1 MMAQEYG
8 HFDDAKREYVI
19 TNPRTP
25 FPWINYL
32 GNEDFFGLISN
43 TGGGYNF
50 YKDAKFRRITRYR
63 YNSVPMDSVGR
74 YFYIVEDR
82 FQDDLRAKTADAE
95 RPAAPERLIWNPGWK
110 PCKTELDSYEC
121 RHGLNYTRI
130 TGVKNKVRASV
141 LYFVPLGVKA
151 EIQRLTLTNE
161 SEGKKTLRLF
171 SYAEWCL
178 WNAATDG
185 ENFQRNLSTGEVEV
199 EKVESQKSKDRFAQ
213 SNGWTAIYHK
223 TEYKERRNHYAYYSV
238 NCPVQGYDT
247 DRESFVGLYN
257 DLNEPQVVLAG
268 HSADSLAHGWS
279 PIASHFIEV
288 ELAPG
293 ESRDF
298 IFVLGYEEN
307 EESNK
312 FEDSKLKIKN
322 SKLLTSLGEKDHHI
336 INKERAHEVIRRFAT
351 VEAVD
356 QAFAEL
362 QALWDELLSKY
373 HVESDD
379 ERLNRMVNIWNQYQ
393 CMVTFCMSRSAS
405 FFESGVGRG
414 MGFRDS
420 NQDLVGF
427 VHQIP
432 SRARQRILD
441 IAATQFPDGGCYHQ
455 YQPLTKR
462 GNNDIG
468 GGFNDDPMWL
478 IFGTTAY
485 IRETGDFSILDEMVP
500 WDNQPGTEVSLM
512 EHLRISF
519 NHVVENLGP
528 HGLPLIGRADWNDC
542 LNLNCFSM
550 DPNESF
556 QTTGNKTEGSQ
567 AESLMIAGLF
577 VYCGRQFVELLETA
591 SLKDRFAERIK
602 IASLKE
608 EIEKMCQAVEEFGW
622 DGEWYLRAY
631 DYYGHKV
638 GSKENEEGK
647 IFIESQGWC
656 GMARIGAEKGMPEK
670 ALDSAARWLDSEHGM
685 VLNYPA
691 YTTYHIELGE
701 QSTYPAGYKE
711 NGGIFCHNNPWV
723 IIAQTEAGRGND
735 AWTLYKKIAPAWIQ
749 DQDLHKVEPYV
760 YCQMVAG
767 KEAAKPGEGKNSWL
781 TGTAAWNWLTISQ
794 HILGIRPTYEGLM
807 VDPCIPSDMK
817 EYTVTRKWRDA
828 EYVITVKNPNGKQ
841 RAEKPTVLPYEPG
854 RHEVIIEL

>member
-1 MMAQEYG
+1 MKAQYG
-8 HFDDAKREYVI
+8 HFDDAHREYVI
-19 TNPRTP
+19 TNPKTP

-43 TGGGYNF
+43 TAGGYDF

-63 YNSVPMDSVGR
+63 YNSVPMDNGGR
-74 YFYIVEDR
+74 YFYIKDGDVV
-82 FQDDLRAKTADAE
+82 
-95 RPAAPERLIWNPGWK
+95 WNPGWK
-110 PCKTELDSYEC
+110 PCKTALDQYEC

-130 TGVKNKVRASV
+130 TGEKDGLRASV
-141 LYFVPLGVKA
+141 LHFVPLGVKA
-151 EIQRLTLTNE
+151 EIQRMTISNLSKGT
-161 SEGKKTLRLF
+161 KTLKVF
-171 SYAEWCL
+171 SYTEWCL

-199 EKVESQKSKDRFAQ
+199 EQNDQF
-213 SNGWTAIYHK
+213 TALYHK
-223 TEYKERRNHYAYYSV
+223 TEYKERRDHYAYYAV
-238 NCPVQGYDT
+238 NCAVAGYDT
-247 DRESFVGLYN
+247 DRETFVGLYN
-257 DLNEPQVVLAG
+257 DLSEPEAVLSG
-268 HSADSLAHGWS
+268 SCRNSIAHGWS
-279 PIASHFIEV
+279 PIASHEIEV
-288 ELAPG
+288 ELAPN
-293 ESRDF
+293 ESKDL
-298 IFVLGYEEN
+298 IFLLGYEEN
-307 EESNK
+307 AQEEK
-312 FEDSKLKIKN
+312 FGTWNGE
-322 SKLLTSLGEKDHHI
+322 LTSLGERDHHV
-336 INKERAHEVIRRFAT
+336 INKVRAHEVIERFAT
-351 VEAVD
+351 VEAVEE
-356 QAFAEL
+356 AFAEL
-362 QALWDELLSKY
+362 CGLWDELLSKY
-373 HVESDD
+373 QVESSD

-405 FFESGVGRG
+405 FFESGIGRG

-432 SRARQRILD
+432 ARARQRIID
-441 IAATQFPDGGCYHQ
+441 IASTQFSDGGCYHQ

-485 IRETGDFSILDEMVP
+485 IRETGDYSILDEMVP
-500 WDNQPGTEVSLM
+500 WDNEVGSEVSMM
-512 EHLRISF
+512 EHLRVSF
-519 NHVVENLGP
+519 DHVVNNLGP

-556 QTTGNKTEGSQ
+556 QTTGNRTEGSK

-577 VYCGRQFVELLETA
+577 VYCGREYVELCRTLGM
-591 SLKDRFAERIK
+591 AEEVTR
-602 IASLKE
+602 ALAH
-608 EIEKMCQAVEEFGW
+608 IEAMCQAVEAHGW
-622 DGEWYLRAY
+622 DGDWYLRAY
-631 DYYGHKV
+631 DFYGHKI
-638 GSKENEEGK
+638 GSSNNEEGK

-656 GMARIGAEKGMPEK
+656 AMARIGEDKGMPEK
-670 ALDSAARWLDSEHGM
+670 ALDSASKWLDSEHGM

-691 YTTYHIELGE
+691 YTRYHLEMGE

-723 IIAQTEAGRGND
+723 MIAQTKAGRGND
-735 AWTLYKKIAPAWIQ
+735 AWELYRKIAPAWIE
-749 DQDLHKVEPYV
+749 DHDLHKVEPYV

-794 HILGIRPTYEGLM
+794 HILGIHPTYEGLL
-807 VDPCIPSDMK
+807 VAPCIPSNLK
-817 EYTVTRKWRDA
+817 EYTVKRKWRDA
-828 EYVITVKNPNGKQ
+828 EYVITIKNPHGKEH
-841 RAEKPTVLPYEPG
+841 AEKPMLLVYAPG
-854 RHEVIIEL
+854 KHEYTIEL

>member
-1 MMAQEYG
+1 MKTQYG
-8 HFDDAKREYVI
+8 HFDDSNREYVI
-19 TNPRTP
+19 TNPKTP

-43 TGGGYNF
+43 TAGGYNF

-63 YNSVPMDSVGR
+63 YNSVPMDNGGR
-74 YFYIVEDR
+74 YFYIKDEE
-82 FQDDLRAKTADAE
+82 T
-95 RPAAPERLIWNPGWK
+95 IWNPGWK
-110 PCKTELDSYEC
+110 PCKTPLDSYEC

-130 TGVKNKVRASV
+130 TGVKNNVRASV
-141 LYFVPLGVKA
+141 LHFVPLGVKA
-151 EIQRLTLTNE
+151 ELQRLTLTNLSQE
-161 SEGKKTLRLF
+161 AKRLKVF
-171 SYAEWCL
+171 SYTEWCL
-178 WNAATDG
+178 WNGATDG
-185 ENFQRNLSTGEVEV
+185 ENFQRNLSTGEVEI
-199 EKVESQKSKDRFAQ
+199 EQTDRF
-213 SNGWTAIYHK
+213 TAIYHK
-223 TEYKERRNHYAYYSV
+223 TEYKERRNHYAYYTV
-238 NCPVQGYDT
+238 NAPVQGYDT
-247 DRESFVGLYN
+247 DREAFVGLYN
-257 DLNEPQVVLAG
+257 ELSEPQAVLEGRAT
-268 HSADSLAHGWS
+268 DSLAHGWS
-279 PIASHFIEV
+279 PIASHYLEI
-288 ELAPG
+288 ELAAG
-293 ESRDF
+293 ETRDLIF
-298 IFVLGYEEN
+298 ILGYEEN
-307 EESNK
+307 PNEEK
-312 FEDSKLKIKN
+312 FAAKAGEI
-322 SKLLTSLGEKDHHI
+322 TSLGEKDHHI
-336 INKERAHEVIRRFAT
+336 INKVRAHEVINRFAT

-356 QAFAEL
+356 AAFAEL
-362 QALWDELLSKY
+362 TALWDELLGKY
-373 HVESDD
+373 RVESSD

-393 CMVTFCMSRSAS
+393 CMITFCMSRSAS
-405 FFESGVGRG
+405 FFESGIGRG

-468 GGFNDDPMWL
+468 GGFNDDPLWL

-485 IRETGDFSILDEMVP
+485 IRETGDFSILDELVP
-500 WDNQPGTEVSLM
+500 WDNQPGSEVSLM

-519 NHVVENLGP
+519 DHVVNNLGP

-556 QTTGNKTEGSQ
+556 QTTGNQTEGSK

-577 VYCGRQFVELLETA
+577 VYCGRQYVDLCNA
-591 SLKDRFAERIK
+591 CNMSAEAARAEQHIQN
-602 IASLKE
+602 
-608 EIEKMCQAVEEFGW
+608 MNQAVEKYGW
-622 DGEWYLRAY
+622 DGEWYLRAF
-631 DYYGHKV
+631 DFYGYKI

-656 GMARIGAEKGMPEK
+656 AMARIGAEQGLPEK
-670 ALDSAARWLDSEHGM
+670 ALDSAAKWLDSPHGM

-735 AWTLYKKIAPAWIQ
+735 AWNLYRKIAPAWIE

-781 TGTAAWNWLTISQ
+781 TGTAAWNWLTVSQ
-794 HILGIRPTYEGLM
+794 HILGIRPTYEGLL
-807 VDPCIPSDMK
+807 VDPCIPADLK
-817 EYTVTRKWRDA
+817 EFKVTRKWRDA

-841 RAEKPTVLPYEPG
+841 HADTPTCLPYAPG
-854 RHEVIIEL
+854 MHNSVIIL

>member
-1 MMAQEYG
+1 MKAQYG
-8 HFDDAKREYVI
+8 HFDDAHREYVI
-19 TNPRTP
+19 TNPKTP

-43 TGGGYNF
+43 TAGGYDF

-63 YNSVPMDSVGR
+63 YNSVPMDNGGR
-74 YFYIVEDR
+74 YFYIKDGDVV
-82 FQDDLRAKTADAE
+82 
-95 RPAAPERLIWNPGWK
+95 WNPGWK
-110 PCKTELDSYEC
+110 PCKTALDQYEC

-130 TGVKNKVRASV
+130 TGEKNGLRVSV
-141 LYFVPLGVKA
+141 LHFVPLGVKA
-151 EIQRLTLTNE
+151 EIQRMTISNVSKETKQL
-161 SEGKKTLRLF
+161 KVF
-171 SYAEWCL
+171 SYTEWCL

-199 EKVESQKSKDRFAQ
+199 EQNDKF
-213 SNGWTAIYHK
+213 TALYHK
-223 TEYKERRNHYAYYSV
+223 TEYKERRDHYAYYAV
-238 NCPVQGYDT
+238 NCAVAGYDT
-247 DRESFVGLYN
+247 DRETFVGLYN
-257 DLNEPQVVLAG
+257 DLSEPEAVLSG
-268 HSADSLAHGWS
+268 SCRNSIAHGWS
-279 PIASHFIEV
+279 PIASHEIEV
-288 ELAPG
+288 ELAPN
-293 ESRDF
+293 ESKDL
-298 IFVLGYEEN
+298 IFLLGYEEN
-307 EESNK
+307 AQEEK
-312 FEDSKLKIKN
+312 FGTWNGE
-322 SKLLTSLGEKDHHI
+322 LTSLGERDHHV
-336 INKERAHEVIRRFAT
+336 INKVRAHEVIERFAT
-351 VEAVD
+351 VEAVEE
-356 QAFAEL
+356 AFAEL
-362 QALWDELLSKY
+362 CGLWDELLSKY
-373 HVESDD
+373 QVESSD

-405 FFESGVGRG
+405 FFESGIGRG

-432 SRARQRILD
+432 ARARQRIID
-441 IAATQFPDGGCYHQ
+441 IASTQFSDGGCYHQ

-485 IRETGDFSILDEMVP
+485 IRETGDYSILDEMVP
-500 WDNQPGTEVSLM
+500 WDNEVGSEVSMM
-512 EHLRISF
+512 EHLRVSF
-519 NHVVENLGP
+519 DHVVNNLGP

-556 QTTGNKTEGSQ
+556 QTTGNRTEGSK

-577 VYCGRQFVELLETA
+577 VYCGREYVELCRTLGM
-591 SLKDRFAERIK
+591 AEEATR
-602 IASLKE
+602 ALAH
-608 EIEKMCQAVEEFGW
+608 IEAMCQAVEAHGW
-622 DGEWYLRAY
+622 DGDWYLRAY
-631 DYYGHKV
+631 DFYGHKI
-638 GSKENEEGK
+638 GSSDNEEGK

-656 GMARIGAEKGMPEK
+656 AMARIGEDKGMPEK
-670 ALDSAARWLDSEHGM
+670 ALDSASKWLDSEHGM

-691 YTTYHIELGE
+691 YTRYHLEMGE

-723 IIAQTEAGRGND
+723 MIAQTKAGRGND
-735 AWTLYKKIAPAWIQ
+735 AWELYRKIAPAWIE
-749 DQDLHKVEPYV
+749 DHDLHKVEPYV

-794 HILGIRPTYEGLM
+794 HILGIHPTYEGLL
-807 VDPCIPSDMK
+807 VAPCIPSNLK
-817 EYTVTRKWRDA
+817 EYTVKRKWRDA
-828 EYVITVKNPNGKQ
+828 EYVITIKNPHGKEH
-841 RAEKPTVLPYEPG
+841 AEKPMLLVYAPG
-854 RHEVIIEL
+854 KHEYTIEL

>member
-1 MMAQEYG
+1 MVTEYG
-8 HFDDAKREYVI
+8 KFDDAKREYVI
-19 TNPRTP
+19 TNPKTP

-63 YNSVPMDSVGR
+63 YNSVPMDSAGR
-74 YFYIVEDR
+74 YFYVKDGE
-82 FQDDLRAKTADAE
+82 TV
-95 RPAAPERLIWNPGWK
+95 WNPGWK
-110 PCKTELDSYEC
+110 PCKTPLDSYEC

-130 TGVKNKVRASV
+130 TGVKNQVRASV
-141 LYFVPLGVKA
+141 LHFVPLGVQA

-161 SEGKKTLRLF
+161 SAEKKTLKLF

-185 ENFQRNLSTGEVEV
+185 ENFQRNLSTGEVEI
-199 EKVESQKSKDRFAQ
+199 ERL
-213 SNGWTAIYHK
+213 GWTAIYHK

-238 NCPVQGYDT
+238 NCPVNGFDT

-257 DLNEPQVVLAG
+257 ELSEPQAVLDG
-268 HSADSLAHGWS
+268 RSTDSIAHGWS

-288 ELAPG
+288 TLAPG
-293 ESRDF
+293 ESKDY

-307 EESNK
+307 EEEKK
-312 FEDSKLKIKN
+312 FVNEEKSASMSHNNGLI
-322 SKLLTSLGEKDHHI
+322 TSLGEKDHHI
-336 INKERAHEVIRRFAT
+336 INKERAHAIIRRFAT
-351 VEAVD
+351 VEAVEA
-356 QAFAEL
+356 AFAEL
-362 QALWDELLSKY
+362 NALWDELLSKY
-373 HVESDD
+373 HVESSD

-432 SRARQRILD
+432 SRARQRIID
-441 IAATQFPDGGCYHQ
+441 IASTQFPDGGCYHQ

-500 WDNQPGTEVSLM
+500 WDNEPGSEVSLM

-519 NHVVENLGP
+519 DHVVNNVGP

-542 LNLNCFSM
+542 LNLNCFSN

-556 QTTGNKTEGSQ
+556 QTTGNQTEGSK

-577 VYCGRQFVELLETA
+577 VYCGRQYVELCKA
-591 SLKDRFAERIK
+591 QGERT
-602 IASLKE
+602 KE
-608 EIEKMCQAVEEFGW
+608 EGLQAEAKRAEGHIDAMCKAVEQFGW
-622 DGEWYLRAY
+622 DGAWYLRAY
-631 DYYGHKV
+631 DFYGNKV
-638 GSKENEEGK
+638 GSHENEEGK

-656 GMARIGAEKGMPEK
+656 GMARIGADKGMPEK
-670 ALDSAARWLDSEHGM
+670 ALDSAAQLLDSEHGM
-685 VLNYPA
+685 VLNWPA

-735 AWTLYKKIAPAWIQ
+735 AWTLYRKISPAWIK
-749 DQDLHKVEPYV
+749 DQDLHRVEPYV

-807 VDPCIPSDMK
+807 INPCIPSDLK
-817 EYTVTRKWRDA
+817 EYKVTRKWRDA
-828 EYVITVKNPNGKQ
+828 EYIITVKNPHGKQ
-841 RAEKPTVLPYEPG
+841 HADQPTVLPYEPG
-854 RHEVIIEL
+854 RHEYTIEL

>member
-1 MMAQEYG
+1 MAKVQYG
-8 HFDDAKREYVI
+8 HFDDAHREYVI
-19 TNPRTP
+19 TNPKTP

-43 TGGGYNF
+43 TAGGYTF

-63 YNSVPMDSVGR
+63 YNCVPMDNGGR
-74 YFYIVEDR
+74 YFYLKDGDTV
-82 FQDDLRAKTADAE
+82 
-95 RPAAPERLIWNPGWK
+95 WNPGWK
-110 PCKTELDSYEC
+110 PCKTPLDYYEC

-130 TGVKNKVRASV
+130 VGEKAGVRASV
-141 LYFVPLGVKA
+141 LHFVPRGVKA
-151 EIQRLTLTNE
+151 EIQRMTITNL
-161 SEGKKTLRLF
+161 SADKKQLKLF
-171 SYAEWCL
+171 SYTEWCL

-185 ENFQRNLSTGEVEV
+185 ENFQRNLSTGEVEI
-199 EKVESQKSKDRFAQ
+199 EQNAAF
-213 SNGWTAIYHK
+213 TALYHK
-223 TEYKERRNHYAYYSV
+223 TEYKERRNHYAYYAV

-247 DRESFVGLYN
+247 DREAFVGLYN
-257 DLNEPQVVLAG
+257 DFSEPQAVLDGQATN
-268 HSADSLAHGWS
+268 SLAHGWS
-279 PIASHFIEV
+279 PIASHYIEIN
-288 ELAPG
+288 LAPG
-293 ESRDF
+293 ESRNL

-307 EESNK
+307 PQEEKFAVSNG
-312 FEDSKLKIKN
+312 EI
-322 SKLLTSLGEKDHHI
+322 TSLAERDHHI
-336 INKERAHEVIRRFAT
+336 INKVRAHEVIRRFAT
-351 VEAVD
+351 TEAVD
-356 QAFAEL
+356 TAFAEL
-362 QALWDELLSKY
+362 TALWDELLSKY
-373 HVESDD
+373 QVESSD

-405 FFESGVGRG
+405 FFESGIGRG

-432 SRARQRILD
+432 SRARQRIID
-441 IAATQFPDGGCYHQ
+441 IASTQFPDGGCYHQ

-485 IRETGDFSILDEMVP
+485 IRETGDMSILDEMVP
-500 WDNQPGTEVSLM
+500 WDNQAGTEVSLM

-519 NHVVENLGP
+519 DHVINNVGP

-556 QTTGNKTEGSQ
+556 QTTGNKTDGSK

-577 VYCGRQFVELLETA
+577 VYCGRQYVELCHRRGLVEEAARA
-591 SLKDRFAERIK
+591 SKHIDA
-602 IASLKE
+602 
-608 EIEKMCQAVEEFGW
+608 MCQAVEQYGW

-631 DYYGHKV
+631 DFDGNKI
-638 GSKENEEGK
+638 GSAENEEGK

-656 GMARIGAEKGMPEK
+656 AMARIGADKQMPEK
-670 ALDSAARWLDSEHGM
+670 ALDSAVKWLDSEHGM

-691 YTTYHIELGE
+691 YTRYHLEMGE

-735 AWTLYKKIAPAWIQ
+735 AWDLYRKIAPAWIE
-749 DQDLHKVEPYV
+749 DQQLHKVEPYV

-781 TGTAAWNWLTISQ
+781 TGTAAWNWVAITQ
-794 HILGIRPTYEGLM
+794 HILGICPTYDGLLI
-807 VDPCIPSDMK
+807 DPCIPADLR
-817 EYTVTRKWRDA
+817 EYTVRRKWREA
-828 EYVITVKNPNGKQ
+828 EYVITIKNPHGKQ
-841 RAEKPTVLPYEPG
+841 HADKPTVLPYAAG
-854 RHEVIIEL
+854 KHEITITL

>member
-1 MMAQEYG
+1 MTKTQYG
-8 HFDDAKREYVI
+8 HFDDLCREYVI

-43 TGGGYNF
+43 TAGGYTF

-63 YNSVPMDSVGR
+63 YNCVPMDNGGR
-74 YFYIVEDR
+74 YFYVKDG
-82 FQDDLRAKTADAE
+82 DVV
-95 RPAAPERLIWNPGWK
+95 WNPGWK
-110 PCKTELDSYEC
+110 PCKTELDHYEC

-130 TGVKNKVRASV
+130 TGEKSGVRASV
-141 LYFVPLGVKA
+141 LHFVPLGVKA
-151 EIQRLTLTNE
+151 EIQRVTITNL
-161 SEGKKTLRLF
+161 SADRKHLKLF
-171 SYAEWCL
+171 SYTEWCL

-185 ENFQRNLSTGEVEV
+185 ENFQRNLSTGEVEI
-199 EKVESQKSKDRFAQ
+199 EQHAAF
-213 SNGWTAIYHK
+213 TALYHK

-247 DRESFVGLYN
+247 DRESFLGLYN
-257 DLNEPQVVLAG
+257 DFSGPQAVLDG
-268 HSADSLAHGWS
+268 HATNSLAHGWS
-279 PIASHFIEV
+279 PIASHYIELC
-288 ELAPG
+288 LAPG
-293 ESRDF
+293 ESRDL

-307 EESNK
+307 PQDEK
-312 FEDSKLKIKN
+312 FAKPNGEI
-322 SKLLTSLGEKDHHI
+322 TSLGERDHHI
-336 INKERAHEVIRRFAT
+336 INKERAHEVISRFAT

-356 QAFAEL
+356 AAFAEL
-362 QALWDELLSKY
+362 IALWDDLLSKY
-373 HVESDD
+373 QVQSAD

-405 FFESGVGRG
+405 FFESGIGRG

-432 SRARQRILD
+432 SRARQRIID
-441 IAATQFPDGGCYHQ
+441 IASTQFPDGGCYHQ

-485 IRETGDFSILDEMVP
+485 IRETGDMTLLDEMVP
-500 WDNQPGTEVSLM
+500 WDNQLGSEVTMM
-512 EHLRISF
+512 EHLRVSF
-519 NHVVENLGP
+519 DHVIHNLGP

-542 LNLNCFSM
+542 MNLNCFSM

-556 QTTGNKTEGSQ
+556 QTTGNKTEGSK

-577 VYCGRQFVELLETA
+577 VYCGRQYVELCRERGLAAE
-591 SLKDRFAERIK
+591 AER
-602 IASLKE
+602 ASHH
-608 EIEKMCQAVEEFGW
+608 IDAMCQAVEQFGW
-622 DGEWYLRAY
+622 DGKWYLRAY
-631 DYYGHKV
+631 DFDGNKI
-638 GSKENEEGK
+638 GSAENEEGK

-656 GMARIGAEKGMPEK
+656 AMARIGADRQMPDQ
-670 ALDSAARWLDSEHGM
+670 ALDSAIQWLDSEHGM

-691 YTTYHIELGE
+691 YTTYHLEMGE

-711 NGGIFCHNNPWV
+711 NGGIFCHNNPW
-723 IIAQTEAGRGND
+723 IMIALTEAGRGND
-735 AWTLYKKIAPAWIQ
+735 AWNLYSKIAPAWIE
-749 DQDLHKVEPYV
+749 DQQLHKVEPYV

-767 KEAAKPGEGKNSWL
+767 KEAARPGEGKNSWL
-781 TGTAAWNWLTISQ
+781 TGTAAWNWLAVTQ
-794 HILGIRPTYEGLM
+794 HILGIRPTYDGLL
-807 VDPCIPSDMK
+807 VDPCIPTDLK
-817 EYTVTRKWRDA
+817 EYTVRRKWREA
-828 EYVITVKNPNGKQ
+828 EYVITVKNPRGKQ
-841 RAEKPTVLPYEPG
+841 RADKPTILPYAAG
-854 RHEVIIEL
+854 KHEITITL

>member
-1 MMAQEYG
+1 MTNTNYG
-8 HFDDAKREYVI
+8 YFDDEHREYVI
-19 TNPRTP
+19 TTPQTP

-43 TGGGYNF
+43 TGGGYDF

-74 YFYIVEDR
+74 YFYIKDGNTV
-82 FQDDLRAKTADAE
+82 
-95 RPAAPERLIWNPGWK
+95 WNPGWK
-110 PCKTELDSYEC
+110 PCKTPLDSYEC
-121 RHGLNYTRI
+121 RHGMSYTRI
-130 TGVKNKVRASV
+130 TGAKNKVRASV
-141 LYFVPLGVKA
+141 LHFVPLGIRA
-151 EIQRLTLTNE
+151 EIQRLTITNE
-161 SEGKKTLRLF
+161 SEEKKTLKLF

-199 EKVESQKSKDRFAQ
+199 EIQRDKGQ
-213 SNGWTAIYHK
+213 STKEFTAIYHK
-223 TEYKERRNHYAYYSV
+223 TEYKERRNHYAYFAV
-238 NCPVQGYDT
+238 NYEAKGFDT

-257 DLNEPQVVLAG
+257 ELSEPQAVWNG
-268 HSADSLAHGWS
+268 HSNDSIAHGWS
-279 PIASHFIEV
+279 PIASHYLEMT
-288 ELAPG
+288 LDPG
-293 ESRDF
+293 ESKDYIF
-298 IFVLGYEEN
+298 ILGYEEN
-307 EESNK
+307 EENEK
-312 FEDSKLKIKN
+312 FDNN
-322 SKLLTSLGEKDHHI
+322 SQCTIYNSQFSILTSLGELDHHI
-336 INKERAHEVIRRFAT
+336 INKERAHEVIRRFGT
-351 VEAVD
+351 VEAVEA
-356 QAFAEL
+356 AFAEL
-362 QALWDELLSKY
+362 KALWDELLSKY
-373 HVESDD
+373 HVESND

-393 CMVTFCMSRSAS
+393 CMITFCMSRSAS

-432 SRARQRILD
+432 SRARQRIID
-441 IAATQFPDGGCYHQ
+441 IASTQFPDGGCYHQ

-485 IRETGDFSILDEMVP
+485 IRETGDFTILDEMVP
-500 WDNQPGTEVSLM
+500 WDNEPGTEVSLM

-519 NHVVENLGP
+519 YHVVNNVGP

-556 QTTGNKTEGSQ
+556 QTTGNQTEGSK

-577 VYCGRQFVELLETA
+577 VYCGRQFVDLVESGKL
-591 SLKDRFAERIK
+591 SVERSSQVDSRK
-602 IASLKE
+602 LRE
-608 EIEKMCQAVEEFGW
+608 EIEKMCKAVEQYGW

-631 DYYGHKV
+631 DYYGNKV
-638 GSKENEEGK
+638 GSHENEEGQ

-656 GMARIGAEKGMPEK
+656 GMARIGAEQGMPEK
-670 ALDSAARWLDSEHGM
+670 ALDSAARLLDSEHGM

-735 AWTLYKKIAPAWIQ
+735 AWDLYRKISPAWIA
-749 DQDLHKVEPYV
+749 DQTLHRVEPYV

-781 TGTAAWNWLTISQ
+781 TGTAAWNWLVISQ
-794 HILGIRPTYEGLM
+794 HILGIRPTYNGLM
-807 VDPCIPSDMK
+807 VYPCIPSDLK

-828 EYVITVKNPNGKQ
+828 EYVISVKNPNGKQ
-841 RAEKPTVLPYEPG
+841 RPNQPTILPYEPG
-854 RHEVIIEL
+854 RHEVEIIL